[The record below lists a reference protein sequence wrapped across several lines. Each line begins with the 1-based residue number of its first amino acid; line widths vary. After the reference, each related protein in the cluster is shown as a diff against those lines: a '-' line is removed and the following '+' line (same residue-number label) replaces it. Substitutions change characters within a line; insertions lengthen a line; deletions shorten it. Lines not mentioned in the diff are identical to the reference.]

1 MVLVKFNTTKQPEL
15 LPLAKG
21 SYLYLAD
28 GSILMDQIVFID
40 HTKELA
46 PYLIHDTIEVVYTKT
61 QKDLDEELTE
71 AEAIKYFNI
80 KMDEYDYTI
89 LKIETINDLEGKKVD
104 IQFVLGSSTRIHTFT
119 VWMEP
124 DGIYG
129 EW

>member
-1 MVLVKFNTTKQPEL
+1 MVLIKFNTTERPEL
-15 LPLAKG
+15 INLAKG
-21 SYLYLAD
+21 SYLRLAD
-28 GSILMDQIVFID
+28 GSVIMDQIVFGD

-71 AEAIKYFNI
+71 ADAMDYFSI

-89 LKIETINDLEGKKVD
+89 LKTETINDLEGKKID
-104 IQFVLGSSTRIHTFT
+104 IQFVLGNSTRIHTFT